1 MHHLNRSD
9 AYKQW
14 HTRGE
19 DSPTA
24 KICIK
29 VIRAIFTDNAYPKS
43 NYKPMEM
50 ISWEKAQNPAPQ
62 RYI

>member
-1 MHHLNRSD
+1 MHHPPYRDD

-29 VIRAIFTDNAYPKS
+29 AIRAIFSDNAYL
-43 NYKPMEM
+43 
-50 ISWEKAQNPAPQ
+50 
-62 RYI
+62 